1 MNFPKANILIAFS
14 TLSVALF
21 NAPGWEVKPAGAATF
36 ANSTGVVEIDN
47 FSHRPESVSTLA
59 ETDTFTFSSGG
70 SVTAIADADAV
81 ITNPPCLPEICF
93 PTVAGNYS
101 SSSAF
106 GEGSEY
112 LGVAQSTAAVIARN
126 FYLGAGETFSFDFR
140 SFLGLGTS
148 IDTSP
153 KEAANA
159 LGNIAFYLFDSSR
172 PETHFGFLNIS
183 GGLNTAG
190 DGDFLTVDAS
200 DSFNLAQT
208 LNTSFGGFEEYALAE
223 VAGNFSY
230 TFEDATYLTLVEVKT
245 NQVMV
250 KAPEPSGTIAL
261 LLLSGFGSAIAL
273 KKKSR

>member
-21 NAPGWEVKPAGAATF
+21 NAPGLEVKPASAATF
-36 ANSTGVVEIDN
+36 AGSTGVVEIDN

-70 SVTAIADADAV
+70 SVTAIADADATV
-81 ITNPPCLPEICF
+81 INPPCLPEICF

-101 SSSAF
+101 SSQAF

-112 LGVAQSTAAVIARN
+112 LGVARSNAAVIARN
-126 FYLGAGETFSFDFR
+126 FSVGAGETFSFDFR
-140 SFLGLGTS
+140 SFLELATS
-148 IDTSP
+148 IDTAP
-153 KEAANA
+153 KEMANA
-159 LGNIAFYLFDSSR
+159 LGNIAFYLFDSSS
-172 PETHFGFLNIS
+172 PETHFGFLNVS
-183 GGLNTAG
+183 GGLNTEG
-190 DGDFLTVDAS
+190 SGDFMDVRAS
-200 DSFNLAQT
+200 DFFNFEQH
-208 LNTSFGGFEEYALAE
+208 LNTSFGGLEEYAEAK
-223 VAGNFSY
+223 VYGNFSY
-230 TFEDATYLTLVEVKT
+230 TFEDATHLTLVEVKT

-261 LLLSGFGSAIAL
+261 LLLSSFGGAIAL

>member
-21 NAPGWEVKPAGAATF
+21 NAPGLEVKPASAATF
-36 ANSTGVVEIDN
+36 AGSTGVVEIDN

-70 SVTAIADADAV
+70 SVTAIADADAA
-81 ITNPPCLPEICF
+81 IINPPCLPGICF

-101 SSSAF
+101 SSLAF

-112 LGVAQSTAAVIARN
+112 LGVARSRAEVIARN
-126 FYLGAGETFSFDFR
+126 FSVGAGEIFSFDFY
-140 SFLGLGTS
+140 SFLELATS
-148 IDTSP
+148 IDTAP

-159 LGNIAFYLFDSSR
+159 WGNIAFFLFDSSR

-208 LNTSFGGFEEYALAE
+208 LNTSFGGFEEYAVAE
-223 VAGNFSY
+223 VSGNFAY
-230 TFEDATYLTLVEVKT
+230 TFEDAAHLTLVEVKT

-250 KAPEPSGTIAL
+250 KAPEPSSTVAL